1 MTKPK
6 DLRAA
11 SELIGIKPDAAYRRS
26 MIDKLGPEG
35 ADLLRALNWSILPI
49 VAGILIGVF
58 WVITRIGL
66 PPSRPL
72 AYTYIALGALI
83 GAMIFGGGALLFILT
98 FSLGVGEGF
107 GAFIQPQGEY
117 QRDYS
122 REDSLVA
129 RGDVAGALVSFE
141 SIAAGEPDNLEV
153 RLRAAELYRK
163 NSSFEDAARL
173 YRDVQSKAQRSRDD
187 VHASLRL
194 IDLYLA
200 WPENEGRSMR
210 ELKRLIDKYPGTEIE
225 KRSRTAL
232 ANLKRERFPE
242 AVS

>member
-1 MTKPK
+1 MTKPR
-6 DLRAA
+6 DLRHA
-11 SELIGIKPDAAYRRS
+11 SELMGVNPDAEYRRS
-26 MIDKLGPEG
+26 LMDRIGPEG
-35 ADLLRALNWSILPI
+35 ADLFRALNWSIVPI
-49 VAGILIGVF
+49 VAGMLIGAF
-58 WVITRIGL
+58 WVIRNIGL
-66 PPSRPL
+66 PTSRPL
-72 AYTYIALGALI
+72 AYTYVGLGALI

-98 FSLGVGEGF
+98 VSRGMGEGF
-107 GAFIQPQGEY
+107 GAFIQPKGEY
-117 QRDYS
+117 HRDYS

-129 RGDVAGALVSFE
+129 RGDVAGALSSFE
-141 SIAAGEPDNLEV
+141 SIAAAEPDNVEV

-163 NSSFEDAARL
+163 NSSFEEAARL

-225 KRSRTAL
+225 KRSRAAL

-242 AVS
+242 VAT